1 MRYSSGMRSRSTAAS
16 RSSSNLARC
25 SSSWAASSLSAYLHK
40 WTGFQEQPCPG
51 TICFR
56 LLYKTTMLCWQWTM
70 GPPKFTVHTH
80 PKNRLWLSARLHL
93 VVRISVC
100 GPS

>member
-56 LLYKTTMLCWQWTM
+56 LLYKTDNALLAVDRQW
-70 GPPKFTVHTH
+70 GRQSLQSILIPK
-80 PKNRLWLSARLHL
+80 
-93 VVRISVC
+93 IDC
-100 GPS
+100 G